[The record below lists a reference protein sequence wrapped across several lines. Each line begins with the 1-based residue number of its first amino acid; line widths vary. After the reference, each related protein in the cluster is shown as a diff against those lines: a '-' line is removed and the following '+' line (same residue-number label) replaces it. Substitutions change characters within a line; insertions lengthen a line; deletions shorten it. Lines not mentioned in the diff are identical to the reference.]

1 MIFLIITFV
10 AFGLDMGIK
19 AYVDRKYA
27 RLVSHPHLQGKVVVE
42 KFYNKGAALGFFA
55 GCKSLVKAI
64 QTCGMVAVAVA
75 YYFVLRLSG
84 RSLGKVGMALLAGG
98 GLSNLVDR
106 YQKGYVVDYVR
117 FGFGPKWFRRLIFNV
132 SDFFVFIGAVLTAL
146 DA

>member
-1 MIFLIITFV
+1 MITFV

-42 KFYNKGAALGFFA
+42 KFYNNGAAFSAFS
-55 GCKSLVKAI
+55 GCKTFVRAI
-64 QTCGMVAVAVA
+64 QTGGMVAVAIA
-75 YYFVLRLSG
+75 YYFVMRLSG
-84 RSLGKVGMALLAGG
+84 RKLGKIGMALLAGG

-117 FGFGPKWFRRLIFNV
+117 FGFGPKWFRRLIFNI
-132 SDFFVFIGAVLTAL
+132 SDFFVFIGAVLAAL
-146 DA
+146 DSAK